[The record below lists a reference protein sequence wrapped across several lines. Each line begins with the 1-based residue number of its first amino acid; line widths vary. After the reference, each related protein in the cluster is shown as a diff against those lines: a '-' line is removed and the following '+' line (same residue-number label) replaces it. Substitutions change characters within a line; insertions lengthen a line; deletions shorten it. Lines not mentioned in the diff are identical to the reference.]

1 MNSEDVT
8 PRMWQELSALAPD
21 RWPAIRRAV
30 AARIAADLLAELDG
44 LPRSTSLLDL
54 ERQRRAGQVAHRE
67 VA

>member
-1 MNSEDVT
+1 MNGEDVT

-44 LPRSTSLLDL
+44 PARSPSLLDL
-54 ERQRRAGQVAHRE
+54 ERQRRASQLAHRE

>member
-1 MNSEDVT
+1 MNGEDVT

-44 LPRSTSLLDL
+44 LPRSASLLDL
-54 ERQRRAGQVAHRE
+54 ERQRRASQLAHRE

>member
-1 MNSEDVT
+1 MNGEDVT

-44 LPRSTSLLDL
+44 LPRSASLLDL
-54 ERQRRAGQVAHRE
+54 ERQRRAGQLAHRE